1 MNRFRFLLRRMGCLV
16 ASMTVAFGHDLSRIP
31 PELLLDGPVT
41 PVHSHV
47 RTMAAAT
54 PGPGASRSKSTGSAS
69 DAPTQAEPFLAF
81 SPRVHVRWDDGFL
94 YVENRGMPAHGMMVG
109 INAWQQQVPLP
120 QDYTGDNAWRI
131 PRHPVPATQ
140 PRSIRNQFLRGAI
153 AVAVNGIPIFNP
165 QNNRGEISNDIGE
178 LDQWGGHCGRADDY
192 HYHAAPFHLQQ
203 AVGRS
208 RPIAFALDG
217 YPIYGLEEPD
227 GTSTGKLDEFHGHE
241 TAALGYHYHASRT
254 YPFVQGGFHGEV
266 VEREGQV
273 DPQPR
278 ARPVRPSLTPLR
290 GARITA
296 FSADESARKYELGYT
311 VGGRPG
317 SVAYEQSAEGVWT
330 FLYRHPD
337 GSERRE
343 LHRAGSTP
351 SEGPRRAP
359 REGPGR
365 SVGTPPSAGAPDAAS
380 RPAPRRSGRLHLIS
394 PAFAEGGELPVEFTG
409 DGAGVSPPLEW
420 TGMPEGTR
428 EWVVLM
434 HHLDPQGKT
443 KWYWSVR
450 GIPASARGLPKG
462 GGGIGVLGNNSVNR
476 KNAYAPPHSKGP
488 GAKTYFLTLYALSG
502 PPRIPESVSDINRDG
517 LLEAMEGLVLDTAE
531 LAVVATRNADSRDS
545 QDARNPRRDRNTPE
559 SQPR

>member
-1 MNRFRFLLRRMGCLV
+1 
-16 ASMTVAFGHDLSRIP
+16 
-31 PELLLDGPVT
+31 
-41 PVHSHV
+41 
-47 RTMAAAT
+47 MAAAT
-54 PGPGASRSKSTGSAS
+54 PGPDVSKSKSTGSTS
-69 DAPTQAEPFLAF
+69 DAPIQAEAFLAF
-81 SPRVHVRWDDGFL
+81 SPRVRVRWDDGFL
-94 YVENRGMPAHGMMVG
+94 YVENRGMPDHGMMVG
-109 INAWQQQVPLP
+109 ITAWQQQVPLP

-203 AVGRS
+203 TVGKS

-241 TAALGYHYHASRT
+241 TASLGYHYHASRT

-266 VEREGQV
+266 AEREGQV

-317 SVAYEQSAEGVWT
+317 SVAYEQSTEGVWT
-330 FLYRHPD
+330 FVYRQPD
-337 GSERRE
+337 GTERRE
-343 LHRAGSTP
+343 LHRAGTTP
-351 SEGPRRAP
+351 SDGPRRAP

-380 RPAPRRSGRLHLIS
+380 RPAPRRSGRLRLGS
-394 PAFAEGGELPVEFTG
+394 TAFAEGGELPVEFTG

-434 HHLDPQGKT
+434 HHLDPQGKA

-462 GGGIGVLGNNSVNR
+462 GGGIGVLGSNSVNR

-488 GAKTYFLTLYALSG
+488 GAKTYLLTLYALSG
-502 PPRIPESVSDINRDG
+502 PPRIPVSASDVSRDG

-545 QDARNPRRDRNTPE
+545 QDARNPRRDRNTSE